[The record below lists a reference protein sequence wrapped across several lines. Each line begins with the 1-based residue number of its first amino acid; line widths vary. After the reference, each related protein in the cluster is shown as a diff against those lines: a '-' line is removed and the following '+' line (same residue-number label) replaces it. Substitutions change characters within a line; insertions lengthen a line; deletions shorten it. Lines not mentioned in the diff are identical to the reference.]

1 MAGFLPAGTFVRCRS
16 RPKEGCGTAHLPQK
30 LSRRQCRNPL
40 VEWQIRGVYPEARA
54 TASTPPGA
62 WASARAPPCHSGIL
76 SQPKVLCPRCHAS
89 ALVLPSSEP
98 RSREGRRRY
107 RSLLCRTF
115 FTTAPAVQLTKT
127 TQDDQDLLSQQIRA
141 ENCRTPGFRFTVV
154 LLISTRQPFR
164 IRSSRIF
171 PVLWPR
177 SS

>member
-89 ALVLPSSEP
+89 ALVLPSFCPPANHAAARVAGGTAACYAALSSP
-98 RSREGRRRY
+98 QLQLYNSPKPHRTIRICCRSRFELKTVEPLDSV
-107 RSLLCRTF
+107 SLWSC
-115 FTTAPAVQLTKT
+115 
-127 TQDDQDLLSQQIRA
+127 
-141 ENCRTPGFRFTVV
+141 
-154 LLISTRQPFR
+154 
-164 IRSSRIF
+164 
-171 PVLWPR
+171 
-177 SS
+177 